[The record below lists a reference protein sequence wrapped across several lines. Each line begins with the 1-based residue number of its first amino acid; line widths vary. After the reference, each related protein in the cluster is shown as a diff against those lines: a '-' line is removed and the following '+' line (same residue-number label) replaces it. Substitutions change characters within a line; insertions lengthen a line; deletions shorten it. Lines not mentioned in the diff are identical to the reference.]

1 MIGIL
6 YLLQNWD
13 RCAQSKMWNL
23 ELQNFDQNLVA
34 KLHFIL
40 EFPACCHIHANIR
53 WRLVGRCWIAYQP

>member
-40 EFPACCHIHANIR
+40 EFQHA
-53 WRLVGRCWIAYQP
+53 ATFM